1 MGNGQY
7 AFEKKNVESHW
18 PSGKHRLKPSA
29 WQKLVSD
36 YSVGKDEEN
45 GALVHTTSENA
56 NGHALWSIVCQYLV
70 KLKMHTSRHS
80 SSCPHRHLTRG
91 L

>member
-7 AFEKKNVESHW
+7 AFEKKDVDSHW
-18 PSGKHRLKPSA
+18 PSGKHVKTISLA
-29 WQKLVSD
+29 KLVSD

-45 GALVHTTSENA
+45 GALVHTTENA
-56 NGHALWSIVCQYLV
+56 NGHSLWSIICQYLV
-70 KLKMHTSRHS
+70 KLKMHTSLHS
-80 SSCPHRHLTRG
+80 SNCPHRHLTRG